1 MWFDCYRA
9 LVHLA
14 RHVPDLDVCAAG
26 SPCKGGKL
34 IKSVL
39 IATLFLVAVT
49 ALALGQ
55 ERDRAIGSASVI
67 DADTIEIHGQ
77 RIRIHGVDAP
87 EGRQSCLTPDN
98 TPWRCG
104 RRGALA
110 LSDFLGIATV
120 SCERLDTDRYGR
132 MVGRCS
138 VREQDVGAWLVASG
152 WAMAY
157 VKYSKD
163 YVGAEKSAR
172 DARLGIWQGTVQPPW
187 EWRKQH

>member
-1 MWFDCYRA
+1 MADFAKDCQTCQILKCGAAEMLCRGE
-9 LVHLA
+9 
-14 RHVPDLDVCAAG
+14 DLT
-26 SPCKGGKL
+26 
-34 IKSVL
+34 KSGL
-39 IATLFLVAVT
+39 IAVSLLVVFSVS
-49 ALALGQ
+49 ALGQ
-55 ERDRAIGSASVI
+55 QGDGAVGRASVI

-77 RIRIHGVDAP
+77 RIRLHGVDAP
-87 EGRQSCLTPDN
+87 EGRQTCFMPDN

-104 RRGALA
+104 QQGALA
-110 LSDFLGIATV
+110 LSDFLGNAPV

-132 MVGRCS
+132 MVGRCT
-138 VREQDVGAWLVASG
+138 VRGQDVSAWLVVSG

-187 EWRKQH
+187 EWRKQN